1 MDSFW
6 NATEAVGNVL
16 IAKMD
21 VVGLE
26 FTMWF
31 WILLALAVWLR
42 NVREWLRAMARKRR
56 DRVREQVERGIKAR
70 AQEKQD

>member
-31 WILLALAVWLR
+31 WILMALAVWLR

>member
-1 MDSFW
+1 MDNFW
-6 NATEAVGNVL
+6 NATEALGNVL

>member
-31 WILLALAVWLR
+31 WVLLAVVVWLH